1 MTTMASAK
9 AALLTQLQAE
19 SGLSTVQVAYGDSGS
34 ATRRESIFLGDV
46 SSNDVSPES
55 ITSGRQRQL
64 EDYQIQV
71 FVCVQSKPVSAQ
83 AAETRAATLATVV
96 TNSIADTPQLGGSV
110 SGLMFAET
118 AAMSMQTTE
127 AGIDGPQVVIEISVR
142 ILARLS

>member
-1 MTTMASAK
+1 M
-9 AALLTQLQAE
+9 
-19 SGLSTVQVAYGDSGS
+19 
-34 ATRRESIFLGDV
+34 
-46 SSNDVSPES
+46 
-55 ITSGRQRQL
+55 
-64 EDYQIQV
+64 QV

-118 AAMSMQTTE
+118 AAMSMQTNE
-127 AGIDGPQVVIEISVR
+127 AGIDGPQVIIEISVR